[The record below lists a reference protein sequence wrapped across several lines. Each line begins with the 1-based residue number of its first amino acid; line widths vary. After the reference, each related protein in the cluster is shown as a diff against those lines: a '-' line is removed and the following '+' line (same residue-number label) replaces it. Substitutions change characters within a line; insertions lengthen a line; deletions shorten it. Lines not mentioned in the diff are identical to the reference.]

1 MTDEEFEGI
10 VTEVVNRITRNS
22 VDVASVDVID
32 SSDDL
37 ASKHVNT
44 LPGSTAD
51 GTIVQVAID
60 VLAKPAREAA
70 SSATSAAST
79 ANAAAQA
86 AIGAKTTIESSFE
99 EIKSQANGVINDC
112 EVATTNAQ
120 TAADNIG
127 NKKILVITEDQY
139 AQLLQGETIEVE
151 GKEYSMDINT
161 IYFTTE
167 EEPV

>member
-1 MTDEEFEGI
+1 MTDEEFERI
-10 VTEVVNRITRNS
+10 VTEVVNRITSNS

-32 SSDDL
+32 SAADL
-37 ASKHVNT
+37 VSKHVNT

-60 VLAKPAREAA
+60 VLARPAREAA

-99 EIKSQANGVINDC
+99 EVRNQANEVISDC

-139 AQLLQGETIEVE
+139 TALLNGETIEIE
-151 GKEYSMDINT
+151 GKTYTMDANT
-161 IYFTTE
+161 IYFATE

>member
-10 VTEVVNRITRNS
+10 VTEVVNRITSNS

-60 VLAKPAREAA
+60 VLANPAREAA

-79 ANAAAQA
+79 AKAAAQA

-139 AQLLQGETIEVE
+139 SQLLQGETIEVE

>member
-1 MTDEEFEGI
+1 MTDEEFERI
-10 VTEVVNRITRNS
+10 VTEVVNRVTSNS

-32 SSDDL
+32 SAADL
-37 ASKHVNT
+37 ANKHVNT

-51 GTIVQVAID
+51 GTVVQVAID
-60 VLAKPAREAA
+60 VLARPAREAA

-86 AIGAKTTIESSFE
+86 AIGAKTTMESSFE
-99 EIKSQANGVINDC
+99 EVRSQANEVISDC

-139 AQLLQGETIEVE
+139 TALLNGETIEVE
-151 GKEYSMDINT
+151 GETYTMDTNT
-161 IYFTTE
+161 IYFATE